1 MTRFL
6 IICSLL
12 LVSKTHTSE
21 KPLKDNSAVIYI
33 QRQPNVAPL
42 GLEEYTKDSNPQ
54 TRYQRLLEYIKN
66 KYNPSQLHR
75 DLGMFGLPYN
85 RNIIVVNWAI
95 RAIESMKP
103 DLLEFLLSGNQIK
116 RSARSLGLTTGK
128 RIPVTN
134 IIAHHHNIRFQD
146 ALNNEERDLIN
157 RIYSYIGHV
166 WRKHTRYS
174 INNLRRKLEQN
185 GIGADKKRILTSSD
199 LLMAIRTLSIQ
210 DLASMSP
217 DQEIFDPGLI
227 LGDKEGVYKVR
238 ELNNNQGFLEFLE
251 QERNFEMEIHN
262 SPDDHR
268 HEQVINEL
276 FNKMKKIFEYHA
288 SHAKQTNPIYETSE
302 IYVELASGNKV
313 LVEKMGNFDDLL
325 KLTEQLR
332 IESDSE
338 LTTHQRLIA
347 YDSRDALSSIKQG
360 TDIIKIGNRTS
371 FSCNIIKEILSE
383 EPAVLAVP
391 ILKEAVKQMSI
402 SFIKLGIDKGLI
414 QTTHIPYILE
424 EIETCRGTHAD
435 FEEIKA
441 IYDQMEAYIRIFM
454 NRSQTEVTRSS
465 TSTAAA
471 SSNYTNHGN

>member
-42 GLEEYTKDSNPQ
+42 GLDEYTKDLNPQ

-134 IIAHHHNIRFQD
+134 IIAHHHNIRFKD

-325 KLTEQLR
+325 KLTEQVR
-332 IESDSE
+332 IEPDSQ
-338 LTTHQRLIA
+338 LTHQRLIA

-360 TDIIKIGNRTS
+360 TDIIKIGNVIS
-371 FSCNIIKEILSE
+371 FSCNIIKDFVSKGQKIL
-383 EPAVLAVP
+383 PFP
-391 ILKEAVKQMSI
+391 ILKQAVEQMSI

-414 QTTHIPYILE
+414 QTTQAPFILQHIKACRLKHADSE
-424 EIETCRGTHAD
+424 EIN
-435 FEEIKA
+435 A
-441 IYDQMEAYIRIFM
+441 IYDQMEAHVKVFM
-454 NRSQTEVTRSS
+454 NRSQAEATVSS